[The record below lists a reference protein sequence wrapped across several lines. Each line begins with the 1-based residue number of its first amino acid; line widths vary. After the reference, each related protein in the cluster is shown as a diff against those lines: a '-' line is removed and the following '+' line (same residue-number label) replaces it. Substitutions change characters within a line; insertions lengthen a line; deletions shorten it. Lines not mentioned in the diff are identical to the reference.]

1 VLEIVGRRT
10 SGNVMKVLWTADELG
25 IAYTQR
31 DVGGPYGGNDDPA
44 FRALNPN
51 GLVPVVVDDGVV
63 IWESNA
69 IVRHLASRYG
79 YGTLCPS
86 SLGVRAQADQW
97 MDWQQTTVGPMI
109 TPIFWGLVRTPP
121 EKRDDGAI
129 ARAIRT
135 GHAVWGLLDAHL
147 ARHPYVAGEHF
158 SMGDIPLGPHAH
170 RWFNLVQ
177 DRPPMPHF
185 EAWYRRLTEQPA
197 FRRHCMNPIV

>member
-1 VLEIVGRRT
+1 MLEIVGRRT
-10 SGNVMKVLWTADELG
+10 SGNVMKVLWAADELG
-25 IAYTQR
+25 VAYTQR
-31 DVGGPYGGNDDPA
+31 DVGGPFGGNDDPA

-79 YGTLCPS
+79 HGTLCPANP
-86 SLGVRAQADQW
+86 GVRAQADQW

-121 EKRDDGAI
+121 EKRDTGAI

-170 RWFNLVQ
+170 RWFNLVD
-177 DRPPMPHF
+177 DRPPMPHL
-185 EAWYRRLTEQPA
+185 EAWYRRLTERPA

>member
-1 VLEIVGRRT
+1 VLEVIGRRT
-10 SGNVMKVLWTADELG
+10 SGNVMKVLWAADELG
-25 IAYTQR
+25 VAYTQR
-31 DVGGPYGGNDDPA
+31 DVGGPFGGNDAPA

-69 IVRHLASRYG
+69 IVRYLAARYG
-79 YGTLCPS
+79 SGTLCPAD
-86 SLGVRAQADQW
+86 LGARAIADQW

-121 EKRDDGAI
+121 EKRDEAAI

-135 GHAVWGLLDAHL
+135 GYQVWGVLDAHL
-147 ARHPYVAGEHF
+147 ARHRFVAGSDF

-170 RWFNLVQ
+170 RWFNLVA
-177 DRPPMPHF
+177 DRPPMPHL
-185 EAWYRRLTEQPA
+185 EAWYGRLTERPA